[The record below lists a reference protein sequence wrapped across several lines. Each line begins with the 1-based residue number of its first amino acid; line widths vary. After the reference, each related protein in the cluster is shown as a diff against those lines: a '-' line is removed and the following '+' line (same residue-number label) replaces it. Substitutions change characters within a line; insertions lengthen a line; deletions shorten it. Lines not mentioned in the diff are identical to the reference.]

1 MRMQRLDRVR
11 GYPKA
16 IQHRTE
22 EEGINSSL
30 AMPRDGGILRL
41 ATFLLWIHFSL
52 RKQG

>member
-22 EEGINSSL
+22 EKGINSSL
-30 AMPRDGGILRL
+30 AMPRDGGTLRP

-52 RKQG
+52 RKKG